1 MTSNP
6 AFWNEMHQSELTALG
21 LLSALGYERTDA
33 RDEPVRARLL
43 EERGGSERGVVL
55 LPRLERALRRLNPWL
70 SADGLRRAVRAITH
84 VDAATLI
91 EANEKVWVAL
101 TYGVSVDAEDENGR
115 KASRTASYFD
125 FDSPH
130 TNEFVAVQQ
139 LSVTGTRK
147 GIKPDI
153 TVFVNGVPLAVIE
166 CKAPTLGEEWLQ
178 DATDQFERYQELG
191 EKWRGQGA
199 PQLFHGVQLALAA
212 CGQSAYYGTV
222 TTPGRWYAQ
231 WKSTHPLPTDRLAAL
246 VLEKCKRELQPQDTL
261 LAGMLAPAN
270 LLDIARN
277 FVAFETENGRR
288 VKKVARYQQYR
299 AVNRA
304 LERVRTARDPS
315 KRGGIIWHTQ
325 GSGKSLTM
333 LWLAAKLRRMQ
344 ELANPAIVVVTDR
357 RDLDRQI
364 EGSFLRAGYQNPT
377 RAKSVR
383 HMRELLAEAGGQTVM
398 TTVQKFQE
406 ALEGGGRS
414 DQAAL
419 TLASNVFV
427 MVDEAHRT
435 QYKGLAMNMR
445 AALPNACFLGFTG
458 TPIDKNDR
466 STKRTFGEYIDT
478 YTIQQSVDDNA
489 TVPIYYESR
498 LADLHVQG
506 GETVDALFERMF
518 ADRTPEEREAIK
530 RRYATEV
537 GIAGAPRRIEL
548 ICLDILKHYDE
559 RIRPNGFK
567 AQIVAATR
575 DIAVSYKETL
585 DKLTINGT
593 LGPPSALIMSST
605 NDDEARIAAWR
616 TTIDEQKRLIE
627 SFKQDPPKTLAIL
640 IVCDMLLTGFDAPIE
655 QVMYLDSPLREHTLL
670 QAIARVNRTAE
681 GKTYGLV
688 VDYWGVS
695 SHLQDALAVFDPEML
710 GEPMLPLG
718 TVVQD
723 VEIYHRAAIRFF
735 ARVNRDDLEACVR
748 VLEPED
754 TRAQFDEQFRKFGRA
769 MDQLMPDPRAAPYRE
784 DLRWLGRIRLSA
796 AARFRDDK
804 VDIGDCGEKVRALI
818 AEYIGAERVEQL
830 LEPVSILSP
839 KFDEEV
845 EKLENAEAKA
855 SEMEHAIKEEL
866 KIRYEENP
874 VFYQTLRE
882 RLEQILA
889 ERKMERLSS
898 AEELRRL
905 RTLAH
910 ELRSVAN
917 VAESMGLTPVSFA
930 LYELLL
936 QGPSESSVKVAET
949 RAPYH
954 AGIDESKRELASL
967 LEEQLRAL
975 AVVDWRTKDD
985 VQREMRRQVKR
996 QLRAAGLDGPPVELL
1011 TSAIIDIAR
1020 RGLPA

>member
-1 MTSNP
+1 
-6 AFWNEMHQSELTALG
+6 MHQSELTALD
-21 LLSALGYERTDA
+21 LLSALGYQRIDA
-33 RDEPVRARLL
+33 RDESARAQLL
-43 EERGGSERGVVL
+43 DERGGSERAVVL

-70 SADGLRRAVRAITH
+70 TDDGVRRAVRAVTH
-84 VDAATLI
+84 ADAATLI

-101 TYGVSVDAEDENGR
+101 TYGVSVDAEENGR
-115 KASRTASYFD
+115 KASRTVRYFD
-125 FDSPH
+125 FETPH
-130 TNEFVAVQQ
+130 TNEFLAVQQ
-139 LSVTGTRK
+139 LRVTGTRK
-147 GIKPDI
+147 GIAPDI
-153 TVFVNGVPLAVIE
+153 TVFVNGIPLAVIE

-199 PQLFHGVQLALAA
+199 PQLFHAIQLAIAA
-212 CGQSAYYGTV
+212 CGQGAYYGTV

-231 WKSTHPLPTDRLAAL
+231 WKSTHPLPADRLAAL
-246 VLEKCKRELQPQDTL
+246 IREKCRRDPQPQDTL

-270 LLDIARN
+270 LLDLVRN
-277 FVAFETENGRR
+277 FIAFETENGRR
-288 VKKVARYQQYR
+288 VKKIARYQQFR

-304 LERVRTARDPS
+304 LERVRTAKNPS
-315 KRGGIIWHTQ
+315 ERGGIIWHTQ

-406 ALEGGGRS
+406 ALEAGSRS
-414 DQAAL
+414 EHPAL

-466 STKRTFGEYIDT
+466 STKRTFGDYIDT
-478 YTIQQSVDDNA
+478 YTIQQSVEDHA

-498 LADLHVQG
+498 LPDLHVQG
-506 GETVDALFERMF
+506 GETIDALFERMF

-548 ICLDILKHYDE
+548 ICLDLLQHYDE

-575 DIAVSYKETL
+575 DIAVSYKEAL

-593 LGPPSALIMSST
+593 MGPASALIMSSS
-605 NDDEARIAAWR
+605 NDDEARLAAWR
-616 TTIDEQKRLIE
+616 TTTEDQRRLIE
-627 SFKQDPPKTLAIL
+627 SFKEDPPETLAIL
-640 IVCDMLLTGFDAPIE
+640 IVCDMLLTGFDAPVE

-670 QAIARVNRTAE
+670 QAIARVNRVAE

-695 SHLQDALAVFDPEML
+695 SHLQDALAIFDPGEL
-710 GEPMLPLG
+710 GEPMLPLDD
-718 TVVQD
+718 VVRD
-723 VEIYHRAAIRFF
+723 VELYHRAATRFF
-735 ARVNRDDLEACVR
+735 TRVNRDDLEACVR

-754 TRAQFDEQFRKFGRA
+754 TRAQFEEQFRKFGRA
-769 MDQLMPDPRAAPYRE
+769 MDRLMPDPRAIPYRD
-784 DLRWLGRIRLSA
+784 DLRWLGRIRLSV

-804 VDIGDCGEKVRALI
+804 IDISDCGEKVRALI
-818 AEYIGAERVEQL
+818 AEYIGPDRIERL
-830 LEPVSILSP
+830 LDPVSILSP

-845 EKLENAEAKA
+845 DKLENADAKA

-882 RLEQILA
+882 RLEYILA
-889 ERKMERLSS
+889 ERKLERLSA
-898 AEELRRL
+898 AEELKRL
-905 RTLAH
+905 RTLIQD
-910 ELRSVAN
+910 LRGVAS

-936 QGPSESSVKVAET
+936 QEVADESRKVADE
-949 RAPYH
+949 RAVYH
-954 AGIDESKRELASL
+954 ASVDEPKRDLANA
-967 LEEQLRAL
+967 LEERLREL

-996 QLRAAGLDGPPVELL
+996 QLRSAGLDGDRIESL
-1011 TSAIIDIAR
+1011 TSATLDVAR
-1020 RGLPA
+1020 RGLPV